1 MYYKRGNE
9 DKDSFVAQIAEVLF
23 FFFEMSPTDITTIQ
37 NDKHG
42 L

>member
-9 DKDSFVAQIAEVLF
+9 DKDFFVAQIAEVLF
-23 FFFEMSPTDITTIQ
+23 FFEMSTDTTTIK